1 MSFGVKKKYQSSFT
15 LMGTPQPPSVRIL
28 RTLALNKQNE
38 LAVGLWQKAAAESRK
53 LRESN
58 EAEGGGAERR
68 SVYTA
73 QLVLEEKILWVKV
86 ALVEKVLLDFVN
98 LLISQWRLVV
108 GCVCWGSR
116 AACTR
121 VDWGAHTLACTHVH
135 ISVCGSG
142 VRGML
147 TSCAGSS
154 VLAAVD
160 PTVQLEALK
169 FVK

>member
-1 MSFGVKKKYQSSFT
+1 MCACVGLYAAAVEEVVSFGVKKKYQSSFT

-116 AACTR
+116 VCM
-121 VDWGAHTLACTHVH
+121 HTC
-135 ISVCGSG
+135 
-142 VRGML
+142 
-147 TSCAGSS
+147 
-154 VLAAVD
+154 
-160 PTVQLEALK
+160 
-169 FVK
+169 